1 MESLQPSTSHPPDLS
16 TLLITLF
23 LLTLLLTLPLLL
35 LPPTSTA
42 PQVGRATGLLS
53 LLSHYSSGQYWLS
66 SSASLVAEGISL
78 HGAHGRPFKIRSYPR
93 WISFLTSPALLSEA
107 RRLPLSV
114 LSYRETA
121 DEALQTEYTLCR
133 GLMKRAWHMK
143 PIQRDLPAK
152 LARAMHEVHEEA
164 VAAWDERA
172 GAGTGWVKVNAHR
185 ALVDVVS
192 RATNRVLVG
201 VELCRDAEFMAATTA
216 LATGIV
222 AMAGRLDMLPGVVRP
237 VAAWWMRWGDKRL
250 EAFLKYTNPI
260 FAERRRRQGTWG
272 VGEKPD
278 DAFQWILEA
287 APKGASFRD
296 MAFTL
301 LFLNMA
307 SIHTTAGTLT
317 QVLFNL
323 CMHPHYQPLLRE
335 EAEEALKDGL
345 SGSAL
350 GRMKRLDSVIRET
363 LRMSPTNVA
372 VTIRKVITSHTF
384 SDGTRV
390 GRGSWVAEPVVHAN
404 SSGACYDRPDVYDG
418 FRFVDAAGGRNQC
431 ASTSVEFLSWGHGA
445 SACPGRFFAVAEMKI
460 VLAYILCNYEIRFQ
474 PGMVERPKSSTI
486 GIFQVPDTSVELELR
501 KR

>member
-1 MESLQPSTSHPPDLS
+1 MESLHPSTSHLPDLS
-16 TLLITLF
+16 TLL
-23 LLTLLLTLPLLL
+23 LTLLLISLIILLFHL
-35 LPPTSTA
+35 LPPTTTA
-42 PQVGRATGLLS
+42 PQVGRATGLFS
-53 LLSHYSSGQYWLS
+53 FFSHYSSGQHWLS
-66 SSASLVAEGISL
+66 FSAALIASGISL

-93 WISFLTSPALLSEA
+93 WITFLTSPALLSEA
-107 RRLPLSV
+107 RRLPLSI

-121 DEALQTEYTLCR
+121 DEALQTEHTLCR

-164 VAAWDERA
+164 VAAWGESTGVA
-172 GAGTGWVKVNAHR
+172 GGGWVKMNPHR
-185 ALVDVVS
+185 ALVNVVS

-201 VELCRDAEFMAATTA
+201 AELCRDAEFMAATTA
-216 LATGIV
+216 LATGII
-222 AMAGRLDMLPGVVRP
+222 ATAGRLEMLPGFVRP
-237 VAAWWMRWGDKRL
+237 VAAWWMRWGDRRL
-250 EAFLKYTNPI
+250 GAFLKYTDPI

-272 VGEKPD
+272 MGEKPD

-287 APKGASFRD
+287 APKGASLRD
-296 MAFTL
+296 MAFIL
-301 LFLNMA
+301 IFLNLA

-317 QVLFNL
+317 QVLFDL
-323 CMHPHYQPLLRE
+323 CVHPHYQPLLRE

-372 VTIRKVITSHTF
+372 VTPRKVITSHTF

-390 GRGSWVAEPVVHAN
+390 GRGSWVAEPVMHAN
-404 SSGACYDRPDVYDG
+404 RSGACYDRPDVYDG
-418 FRFVDAAGGRNQC
+418 FRFVDMAGGRNQC
-431 ASTSVEFLSWGHGA
+431 VSTSVEFLSWGHGA

-460 VLAYILCNYEIRFQ
+460 VLAIYSATMRLASSQGWSRGRRALRWEFSRF
-474 PGMVERPKSSTI
+474 PI
-486 GIFQVPDTSVELELR
+486 QVWS
-501 KR
+501 